1 MEEAPIPK
9 VSIALVMAEGSS
21 LKTNFSRVNQMEISK
36 RPRPTTVKPIT
47 EPAENAT
54 RRPRFRLVRQALAV
68 RQLALVAMRMPMKP
82 DRPEKKPPVTNA
94 KGTNQVSRPVAA
106 MMHSTTNMQAKK
118 MATMVYWRFR

>member
-1 MEEAPIPK
+1 
-9 VSIALVMAEGSS
+9 
-21 LKTNFSRVNQMEISK
+21 MEISK

-54 RRPRFRLVRQALAV
+54 RRPRFRLVRQLAW
-68 RQLALVAMRMPMKP
+68 VAMRMPMKP

>member
-1 MEEAPIPK
+1 
-9 VSIALVMAEGSS
+9 
-21 LKTNFSRVNQMEISK
+21 
-36 RPRPTTVKPIT
+36 
-47 EPAENAT
+47 
-54 RRPRFRLVRQALAV
+54 
-68 RQLALVAMRMPMKP
+68 MPMKP